1 LLFSIFPPSDDHSSL
16 GQKPQSDRLSRSPA
30 EKEVVI
36 WERHPRSSNLE
47 RPFFAMDHI
56 NRVEMQSQ
64 AFYEVSSE
72 RAFIFENSIFHN
84 AYAFADFRN
93 LLAEDTLEASHRAFN
108 LAVCASYQ
116 QNSQRVKN
124 EHQGKI

>member
-72 RAFIFENSIFHN
+72 RAFIFENSIFHTPTPLRI
-84 AYAFADFRN
+84 FAIC
-93 LLAEDTLEASHRAFN
+93 LLKTLLKLRIA
-108 LAVCASYQ
+108 LL
-116 QNSQRVKN
+116 
-124 EHQGKI
+124 I